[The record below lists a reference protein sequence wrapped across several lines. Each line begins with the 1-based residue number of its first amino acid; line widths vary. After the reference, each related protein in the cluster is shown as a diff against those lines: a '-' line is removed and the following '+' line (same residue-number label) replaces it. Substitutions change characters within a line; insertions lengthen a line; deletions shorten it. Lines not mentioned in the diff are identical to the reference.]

1 VLALLNGHLLP
12 AEQAAVPLTDRGFL
26 YGDGVFETLRVE
38 KGRPFAWDAH
48 VARLAQGASVLG
60 IALPCSAGELRAQA
74 DTLLRQHDGSPALLR
89 IQLTRGSGP
98 RGDSPRDARTPTL
111 LLTLHPAPALDPAQ
125 PPQAKVILSSH
136 RVPVDDPLTAI
147 KSCNRLRNILAR
159 AEADAAGAD
168 EAILL
173 NSSGHIACASAAN
186 VFVLRGNRLLTPPIR
201 AGALPGVTRAAIL
214 KLAPQLNLEPAE
226 TDLLPADLANSDAI
240 FLTQSSRGVVEVT
253 SVDGKSVKRSLRTR
267 ELYEAWRTAMLE

>member
-1 VLALLNGHLLP
+1 
-12 AEQAAVPLTDRGFL
+12 LTR
-26 YGDGVFETLRVE
+26 
-38 KGRPFAWDAH
+38 
-48 VARLAQGASVLG
+48 GASVIG
-60 IALPCSAGELRAQA
+60 IALPCPAEELRRQA
-74 DTLLRQHDGSPALLR
+74 DTLLRQHGDPPALLR

-111 LLTLHPAPALDPAQ
+111 LLTLHPAPALDPAL

-159 AEADAAGAD
+159 AEADDAGAD

-173 NSSGHIACASAAN
+173 NTSGNIACASAAN
-186 VFVLRGNRLLTPPIR
+186 VFVLRGNRLMTPPVR

-226 TDLLPADLANSDAI
+226 SDLLPADLANADAV

-253 SVDGKSVKRSLRTR
+253 SVDGKPAKRSPRIR
-267 ELYEAWRTAMLE
+267 EPYEAWRTENEAHG